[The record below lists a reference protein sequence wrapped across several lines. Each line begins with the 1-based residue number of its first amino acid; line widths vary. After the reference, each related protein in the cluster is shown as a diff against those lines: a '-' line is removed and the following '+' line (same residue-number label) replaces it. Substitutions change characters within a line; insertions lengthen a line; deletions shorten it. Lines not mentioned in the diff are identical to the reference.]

1 MHGGEP
7 PAARSDYPKD
17 SLWKTIEW
25 GTQRQKFYAVIVC
38 MVLWVSYESHVHD
51 EAISNT
57 DTGTIAT
64 ITKSPFVSTDSI

>member
-25 GTQRQKFYAVIVC
+25 GTQRQKNSMLSLYI
-38 MVLWVSYESHVHD
+38 WYYVHD